1 MDILRDTTSI
11 LLTNSLDSS
20 LRGYFSHFLINE
32 DKQVRTKETYLVNSG
47 INNFVLNNVLQ
58 DHIADDKI
66 DSAIDGVLSHFE
78 EMSFTWWVNQEN
90 YNKKLDAKLRFK
102 KLRKIPDMVAMAIDL
117 DKMEKNF
124 STPNSL
130 YVENVEEDKLHHL
143 LEIISSAL
151 NLRKDTDSYAL
162 KYDGVVL
169 AEKRDYYRK
178 YVAWL
183 SGDPAAASTL
193 ILDGGIASIYENSV
207 QPYYKRGYG
216 LEGAAVYYPLKEA
229 SREGYNVGTILCS
242 VGEIRQWQ
250 AMGFNEIMRYSR
262 FVYMANIAPKR
273 TK

>member
-1 MDILRDTTSI
+1 MKKLRDTTSI
-11 LLTNSLDSS
+11 LLTVALDGN
-20 LRGYFSHFLINE
+20 LRGYFSHFLKNE

-47 INNFVLNNVLQ
+47 INNFALNNVLQ
-58 DHIADDKI
+58 DEITDEKVESVI
-66 DSAIDGVLSHFE
+66 DEVINHFG

-90 YNKKLDAKLRFK
+90 YNKKLDTNLRSK

-117 DKMEKNF
+117 EKMEKNF

-130 YVENVEEDKLHHL
+130 YVERIDELKLKYV
-143 LEIISSAL
+143 LEMSSSVL
-151 NLRKDTDSYAL
+151 NLRKDTDSYAS
-162 KYDGVVL
+162 KYEGIVL
-169 AEKRDYYRK
+169 EEKKEYYRK

-183 SGDPAAASTL
+183 SGEPAASSTL

-216 LEGAAVYYPLKEA
+216 LEGAAVYFPLKDA
-229 SREGYNVGTILCS
+229 SKDGYKVGSVLCS

-250 AMGFNEIMRYSR
+250 ALGFKEIMRYSR

-273 TK
+273 N